1 MRVVNSSRDMVQ
13 ACQEVSRP
21 LGLVP
26 TMGALHQGHL
36 ALVQRARRDSSTL
49 AVSIF
54 VNPTQFRAD
63 EDLAKYPRDL
73 AMDLDLLQR
82 EQADLVFVPPVE
94 DVYPPGFDT
103 WVDVGSLSDKLEGVH
118 RAGHFRGVATVVAK
132 LFNLVRPDRAYFGQ
146 KDGQQVAVI
155 RRLVRDLALGVEI
168 VVVPT
173 VREADGL
180 AYSSRN
186 VYLTPEQRRIAPVI
200 YTALCCAEELWRAG
214 ERDADKLRRRVRQV
228 LEEEPLVE
236 TIDYVSLADS
246 ESMEELKEVSGRAM
260 VSAALRLGNV
270 RLIDNIILE

>member
-1 MRVVNSSRDMVQ
+1 MRVLESSRDMAH
-13 ACQEVSRP
+13 ACREVSSP

-36 ALVQRARRDSSTL
+36 ALVKRARQESGTL

-54 VNPTQFRAD
+54 VNPTQFGVE
-63 EDLAKYPRDL
+63 EDLANYPRDL
-73 AMDLDLLQR
+73 AWDLDLLR
-82 EQADLVFVPPVE
+82 SEQADLVFVPPVE
-94 DVYPPGFDT
+94 DLYPPGFDT
-103 WVDVGSLSDKLEGVH
+103 WVDVGGLSDRLEGVH
-118 RAGHFRGVATVVAK
+118 RAGHFRGVATVVTK

-155 RRLVRDLALGVEI
+155 RQLVRDLALDLEI

-186 VYLTPEQRRIAPVI
+186 VHLSPEQRCSAPVV
-200 YTALCCAEELWRAG
+200 YRALCCAEELWQAG
-214 ERDADKLRRRVRQV
+214 ERNADKLRLQVRQV
-228 LEEEPLVE
+228 LNKEPLVE
-236 TIDYVSLADS
+236 TIDYVSVADP
-246 ESMEELKEVSGRAM
+246 ESMEELKEVSGKAM
-260 VSAALRLGNV
+260 VSVAVHLGKV